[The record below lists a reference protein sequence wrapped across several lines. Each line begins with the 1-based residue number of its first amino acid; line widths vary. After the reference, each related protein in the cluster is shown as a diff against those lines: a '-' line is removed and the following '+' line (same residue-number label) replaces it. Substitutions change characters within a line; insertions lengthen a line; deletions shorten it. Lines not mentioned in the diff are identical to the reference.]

1 MLWEPCGVRWQC
13 IWAGFLSVTQCVWLI
28 LCRIHMYNISL
39 FHILM
44 SFCFWKFYRLLTV
57 VCIQKTEVHCSISR
71 NDAVSPD
78 TRDCVACSGSGLPG
92 TPPSP
97 PSQCAD
103 TFKKIIASGLEGLAH
118 CWTAEWA
125 MMYIAFLLQV
135 CLSPGVCQRD
145 VRVGSRPVLA
155 EGLKVFVYLWPI
167 GTGSAELDFFIPK
180 SNNLHIGKW
189 VFSQV

>member
-13 IWAGFLSVTQCVWLI
+13 IWAGFLSVTECVRLI

-97 PSQCAD
+97 PSQCTD

-125 MMYIAFLLQV
+125 MMYIAFLLASV
-135 CLSPGVCQRD
+135 FKSGSLSARCKGREPSCLGW
-145 VRVGSRPVLA
+145 RPQGICVPLTH
-155 EGLKVFVYLWPI
+155 WNRQCWI
-167 GTGSAELDFFIPK
+167 GFLYTQI
-180 SNNLHIGKW
+180 
-189 VFSQV
+189 